1 MTSPQPL
8 EVLDLRHFGARQMRP
23 LLETEADAWFN
34 RLRWE
39 YRSSTELLL
48 QYLDSRILPGF
59 VALDRGRIC
68 GYTFCVYEGQKA
80 VIGDLYVAP
89 DNPAPLAVAHSLA
102 RHLLE
107 VLEAS
112 PEIYRIEAQLL
123 LFHSGQLTPAFR
135 GFEVF
140 PRLFLE
146 RDLYPLTLPAGAPRI
161 PERFELVSWTPHL
174 YDPVAQ
180 LIHSAYRGHIDSGIN
195 DQYRTLA
202 GAQRFLHNI
211 IRFPG
216 CGTFDPDNS
225 WVVRDRAS
233 GVMAGTLLC
242 SRVAPGIAHLT
253 QLCILAEYRGQH
265 LGAGVLDFAIQRLA
279 ARGYRALTL
288 TVSEGNRPAVS
299 LYDSTGFSV
308 RHRFDALVRTIARR
322 PPFRLSHLPS
332 ARS

>member
-8 EVLDLRHFGARQMRP
+8 EVLDLRHFSARQMRP
-23 LLETEADAWFN
+23 LLESQADAWHKC
-34 RLRWE
+34 LRWE

-89 DNPAPLAVAHSLA
+89 DNPAPLAVSHSLA

-112 PEIYRIEAQLL
+112 PDIHRIEAQLL
-123 LFHSGQLTPAFR
+123 LYDSGQLAPAFR
-135 GFEVF
+135 GFEIF

-146 RDLYPLTLPAGAPRI
+146 RDLHPLTLQAAAPRV
-161 PERFELVSWTPHL
+161 PEQFELVAWTPHL
-174 YDPVAQ
+174 YDQVAQ
-180 LIHSAYRGHIDSGIN
+180 LIHTAYQGHIDSGIN

-225 WVVRDRAS
+225 WVLRDIRS
-233 GVMAGTLLC
+233 GVLAGTLLC
-242 SRVAPGIAHLT
+242 SRVAPGVAHLT
-253 QLCILAEYRGQH
+253 QLCILPEYRAQR
-265 LGAGVLDFAIQRLA
+265 LGSSMLDFAIQRLA
-279 ARGYRALTL
+279 ARDYRALTL
-288 TVSEGNRPAVS
+288 TVSQSNLPAVT
-299 LYDSTGFSV
+299 LYQSSGFRT
-308 RHRFDALVRTIARR
+308 RHRFDALVRTMTRR
-322 PPFRLSHLPS
+322 PPFRLSHFPS
-332 ARS
+332 A

>member
-8 EVLDLRHFGARQMRP
+8 EILDLRLFSARQMRP
-23 LLETEADAWFN
+23 LLEAEAEEWFR

-39 YRSSTELLL
+39 YGSSTELLL

-59 VALDRGRIC
+59 VALNRGRIC

-89 DNPAPLAVAHSLA
+89 DNPEPLAVAHTLA
-102 RHLLE
+102 KHLLE

-112 PEIYRIEAQLL
+112 PEIFRVEAQLL
-123 LFHSGQLTPAFR
+123 LFDSGQLSPAFK

-146 RDLYPLTLPAGAPRI
+146 RELHPLTLSGTGPQF
-161 PERFELVSWTPHL
+161 PEAFDLAAWTPHL
-174 YDPVAQ
+174 YDAVAQ
-180 LIHSAYRGHIDSGIN
+180 MIHAAYQGSIDSGIN

-216 CGTFDPDNS
+216 CGTFDPENS
-225 WVVRDRAS
+225 WVLRERSS
-233 GVMAGTLLC
+233 GALVGTLLC
-242 SRVAPGIAHLT
+242 SRVAAGVAHLT
-253 QLCILAEYRGQH
+253 QLCLAPEFRAQG
-265 LGAGVLDFAIQRLA
+265 LGSKLLDFATQNLA

-288 TVSEGNRPAVS
+288 TVSEGNRNAVA
-299 LYDSTGFSV
+299 LYLGSGFEV
-308 RHRFDALVRTIARR
+308 RHRFDALVRTIAKR
-322 PPFRLSHLPS
+322 PAFRLAHFPPG
-332 ARS
+332 

>member
-8 EVLDLRHFGARQMRP
+8 EVLDLRHFSARQMRM
-23 LLETEADAWFN
+23 LLESEANAWLAL
-34 RLRWE
+34 LRWE
-39 YRSSTELLL
+39 YRSSIELLL

-59 VALDRGRIC
+59 VALNRGRIC

-89 DNPAPLAVAHSLA
+89 DDPAPLAVAHSLS

-112 PEIYRIEAQLL
+112 PEVRRIEAQLL
-123 LFHSGQLTPAFR
+123 LYPAGQLAPAFS

-146 RDLYPLTLPAGAPRI
+146 RELHVLNGTASPSAI
-161 PERFELVSWTPHL
+161 PPEFELLAWTPSF

-180 LIHSAYRGHIDSGIN
+180 LVHAAYQGHIDAGIN
-195 DQYRTLA
+195 DQYRTVA

-216 CGTFDPDNS
+216 CGTFDPENS
-225 WVVRDRAS
+225 WVVRHSAT
-233 GVMAGTLLC
+233 GALAGTMLC
-242 SRVAPGIAHLT
+242 SRVAPGVAHLT
-253 QLCILAEYRGQH
+253 QLCVLPEFRAQR
-265 LGAGVLDFAIQRLA
+265 LGSGMLNFAIQRLT
-279 ARGYRALTL
+279 ARGYGCLTL
-288 TVSEGNRPAVS
+288 TVSEGNQPAVA
-299 LYDSTGFSV
+299 LYRSSGFRT
-308 RHRFDALVRTIARR
+308 RHRFDALVRTVPRR
-322 PPFRLSHLPS
+322 PALRLSHNANPI
-332 ARS
+332 

>member
-8 EVLDLRHFGARQMRP
+8 EVLDVRHFSARQMRP
-23 LLETEADAWFN
+23 LLEAEAAAWFDH
-34 RLRWE
+34 LHWE

-68 GYTFCVYEGQKA
+68 GYTFCVYERQKA

-112 PEIYRIEAQLL
+112 PEVHRIEAQLL
-123 LFHSGQLTPAFR
+123 LFGSGQLAPAFR

-146 RDLYPLTLPAGAPRI
+146 RDLRPLSLAGTAPRI
-161 PERFELVSWTPHL
+161 GEAFELLAWTPHL
-174 YDPVAQ
+174 YDAVAQ
-180 LIHSAYRGHIDSGIN
+180 LIHTSYQGHIDSGIN

-216 CGTFDPDNS
+216 CGTFDPESS
-225 WVVRDRAS
+225 WVLQHRDS
-233 GVMAGTLLC
+233 GELAGTLLC
-242 SRVAPGIAHLT
+242 SRVAPGVAHLT
-253 QLCILAEYRGQH
+253 QLCLLPAFRAQR
-265 LGAGVLDFAIQRLA
+265 LGASLLDFATQRLA
-279 ARGYRALTL
+279 AKGYRALTL
-288 TVSEGNRPAVS
+288 TVTEANYPAVQ
-299 LYDSTGFSV
+299 LYRSQGFTT
-308 RHRFDALVRTIARR
+308 RHRFDALVRTIPRR
-322 PPFRLSHLPS
+322 PAFRLSHF
-332 ARS
+332 ATT

>member
-8 EVLDLRHFGARQMRP
+8 EVLDLRHFSARQMRP
-23 LLETEADAWFN
+23 LLEAEAEAWFK
-34 RLRWE
+34 RLHWE

-59 VALDRGRIC
+59 VALNRGRIC

-80 VIGDLYVAP
+80 VVGDLYVAP
-89 DNPAPLAVAHSLA
+89 DNPEPLAVAHTLA

-112 PEIYRIEAQLL
+112 PEIFRVEAQLL
-123 LFHSGQLTPAFR
+123 LYQSGQLAPVFK
-135 GFEVF
+135 GFEVY

-146 RDLYPLTLPAGAPRI
+146 RDLHPLSLPAAAPHI
-161 PERFELVSWTPHL
+161 PEAYDLVAWTPHL

-180 LIHSAYRGHIDSGIN
+180 LIHAAYLGHIDAGIN

-216 CGTFDPDNS
+216 CGTFDPENS
-225 WVVRDRAS
+225 WVLRQRSS
-233 GVMAGTLLC
+233 GALAGTLLC
-242 SRVAPGIAHLT
+242 SRVAVGVAHLT
-253 QLCILAEYRGQH
+253 QLCLAPEFRSQR
-265 LGAGVLDFAIQRLA
+265 LGSSLLDFAMQRLA

-288 TVSEGNRPAVS
+288 TVSEGNSNAVA
-299 LYDSTGFSV
+299 LYLANGFKV
-308 RHRFDALVRTIARR
+308 RHRFDALVRTMAKR
-322 PPFRLSHLPS
+322 PAFRLSPFAS
-332 ARS
+332 